1 MKDEA
6 NTKSWSSGQE
16 LLEKAR
22 NSTSSL
28 MEEHEIAG
36 TPFKAVK
43 DGGGWFAALG
53 MNKLTEEFETTEQ
66 LLEWMDNN
74 LWTLMVT
81 VITMVIQTI
90 DLHKIKMA
98 KEAHEARL
106 ENAQKR
112 GKEAGKVPELEN
124 ETNVRKETLTKIHK
138 EPSSEILQEMDE
150 QRINEFMNTKTTQQ

>member
-1 MKDEA
+1 
-6 NTKSWSSGQE
+6 
-16 LLEKAR
+16 
-22 NSTSSL
+22 

-81 VITMVIQTI
+81 VITMVVQTI

-98 KEAHEARL
+98 KESD
-106 ENAQKR
+106 
-112 GKEAGKVPELEN
+112 V
-124 ETNVRKETLTKIHK
+124 
-138 EPSSEILQEMDE
+138 S
-150 QRINEFMNTKTTQQ
+150 